1 MKRHSFV
8 LPALAALSSLALAGA
23 AAAQSYPP
31 HPPPYDPGPGAS
43 QDQLPYDDQGD
54 PYYSDDPYQDQGS
67 YDQQGYPDVSAYD
80 NQGPVDV
87 SLFYGELAPYG
98 RWIERGRYGWVWE
111 PTRVPVGW
119 RPYSAGRWVE
129 TDYGWTWISAE
140 PWGWATYHYGRWL
153 LDPDYG
159 WLWVPGTEWGP
170 AWVSFQEGDGYI
182 GWAPLPP
189 SVGFRVGIGIQIG
202 GLSLS
207 AAIDPYAYS
216 FVPERNF
223 LDERLEGVVL
233 PPARN
238 VTFIRSTT
246 NITNIRMDHD
256 RVMNEGIP
264 VQRIEQA
271 TGQRVRRFQLNE
283 SQSPAR
289 GRVAQ
294 VQGEQVTI
302 FRPAVKLA
310 QPRPNVTPPVILER
324 RQQQRQAVQPQPS
337 QPPNQPRQLPAPHLM
352 PPQPGQQP
360 GQPPANA
367 RPAPSA
373 AELDRKHQAEQQRL
387 QARQEAEQRRLQQLE
402 ERDNADRQ
410 AQGRAQEREAQ
421 HQAEQKALQ
430 EQHQREQQLLEA
442 RHQRERQATQ
452 ARPQRKDQPD
462 QRDQKDQQKRDK
474 EREKKP
480 EPPPPV

>member
-1 MKRHSFV
+1 
-8 LPALAALSSLALAGA
+8 LALLLLAGTTA

-31 HPPPYDPGPGAS
+31 PPPPPGAYD
-43 QDQLPYDDQGD
+43 DQPYYDDQGG
-54 PYYSDDPYQDQGS
+54 YYSDNYQDQDA
-67 YDQQGYPDVSAYD
+67 YDQQGYPDAGYD

-111 PTRVPVGW
+111 PMRVPVGW
-119 RPYSAGRWVE
+119 RPYSRGRWVE
-129 TDYGWTWISAE
+129 TDYGWTWISYE

-153 LDPDYG
+153 LDPEYG

-170 AWVSFQEGDGYI
+170 AWVAFQEGEGYI

-207 AAIDPYAYS
+207 AAIDPYAFS

-223 LDERLEGVVL
+223 LDERLEDAVL

-238 VTFIRSTT
+238 VTFIRNTR
-246 NITNIRMDHD
+246 NITNIRVDHD
-256 RVMNEGIP
+256 RVVNESIP
-264 VQRIEQA
+264 VERVEQA
-271 TGQRVRRFQLNE
+271 TGQRVRRFQVNE
-283 SQSPAR
+283 SRTPDR

-294 VQGEQVTI
+294 VQGDQISI

-310 QPRPNVTPPVILER
+310 PTRPNVTPPVMIAR
-324 RQQQRQAVQPQPS
+324 RQQQRQAVQPPPDQQGQPEVR
-337 QPPNQPRQLPAPHLM
+337 PRQLPAPHLM
-352 PPQPGQQP
+352 PPQPGQ
-360 GQPPANA
+360 PPTPSNA
-367 RPAPSA
+367 RPAPA
-373 AELDRKHQAEQQRL
+373 QVDLERKHQAEQQQL
-387 QARQEAEQRRLQQLE
+387 QARQQEEQRRLQQLQ

-410 AQGRAQEREAQ
+410 AQGQAQQQRAAQ

-430 EQHQREQQLLEA
+430 DQHQREQQLLEA
-442 RHQRERQATQ
+442 RHQRERQAAQ
-452 ARPQRKDQPD
+452 ARPQGQNPREQQNQ
-462 QRDQKDQQKRDK
+462 QRRNRQQ

-480 EPPPPV
+480 EPPPPPN